1 MAKLSINEDS
11 LNAIG
16 DALRVHFGENIKE
29 GIDTQEPA
37 PLSLHVIYDTF
48 GTSADRNGKYL
59 NPQEYIWTCQVK
71 GAARLEFEISYR
83 TEPTDFMWVAEGAHK
98 CVNTNEGH
106 ILKFDKYTGLYC
118 TKCESENVVGT
129 GIIRQVGYYDDEN
142 ALDNFQVVYNG
153 ELHVC
158 QDCGALGYKR
168 SYGIMGV
175 FDDGLKDLD
184 GYSCIFQNGG
194 DLVRTIEKFT
204 FEGDT
209 FTFACYTY
217 QQTYI
222 TGYNA
227 YLRAYDAEGQELTT
241 LDLHE
246 GRIPNE
252 YSPAEMVTAIGKLNN
267 YPNAKE
273 VGF

>member
-48 GTSADRNGKYL
+48 GTSADRNGSYL
-59 NPQEYIWTCQVK
+59 KPEEYIWTCQVK

-98 CVNTNEGH
+98 CVTPNAGH
-106 ILKFDKYTGLYC
+106 ELRFSKYLGSYC
-118 TKCESENVVGT
+118 PHCGGENIKGT
-129 GIIRQVGYYDDEN
+129 GITRPVGYFDDEN
-142 ALDNFQVVYNG
+142 ALGSFTQIYIG

-158 QDCGALGYKR
+158 QDCGALGYQY
-168 SYGIMGV
+168 SYIGGMEIYKNV
-175 FDDGLKDLD
+175 
-184 GYSCIFQNGG
+184 G
-194 DLVRTIEKFT
+194 DLQGYKAIFPNRGDLLRTIEKFT

-217 QQTYI
+217 EKTYI

-246 GRIPNE
+246 GRIPND